1 MVEFFGIPYF
11 EYVGGIGGIAVVIML
26 FWFLARRS
34 RGDRISLEREEI
46 SEDRDLLGFDKRI
59 REDEKEEKYHAK
71 RLYNL
76 FFSVQARTRAIGFK
90 DVAKLQYLNFII
102 NGLTAIILEEIDVKR
117 EEQLMQRIND
127 AINVYLNGL
136 PLQDAYIGAW
146 VAEIRKMQSNL
157 NLEII
162 EEGNLLHK
170 KEELLRKELQEMQA
184 ELGSG
189 V

>member
-11 EYVGGIGGIAVVIML
+11 EYVGSIGGIAVVIML

-46 SEDRDLLGFDKRI
+46 SEDSDLFQFDKRI
-59 REDEKEEKYHAK
+59 LWDEKKEKSHAK
-71 RLYNL
+71 RLYDL
-76 FFSVQARTRAIGFK
+76 FLSVEARAIWPK
-90 DVAKLQYLNFII
+90 DVADAKLQYLNFII
-102 NGLTAIILEEIDVKR
+102 NGLIAVIRENIDVKR
-117 EEQLMQRIND
+117 EEQFMQKIND
-127 AINVYLNGL
+127 AINVYLNGI

-146 VAEIRKMQSNL
+146 AAEIRKVQSNL
-157 NLEII
+157 NLEIV
-162 EEGNLLHK
+162 EEGNLLRE
-170 KEELLRKELQEMQA
+170 KEKLLRKEFQETQA